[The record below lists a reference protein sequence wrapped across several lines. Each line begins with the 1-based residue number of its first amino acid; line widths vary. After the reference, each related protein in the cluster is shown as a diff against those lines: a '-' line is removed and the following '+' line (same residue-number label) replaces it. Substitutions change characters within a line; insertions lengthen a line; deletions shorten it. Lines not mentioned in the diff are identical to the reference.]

1 MVLVI
6 HGNGDNIARLEEMKI
21 KFPANM
27 LILDAATFERSLF
40 KAGYRGSMLDPKTG
54 APRLTSS
61 SLSLENLVRSFG
73 IRQLDGAPAHNSG
86 NDAFKCLFS
95 LQMMLEG
102 VEGTAVPPLKI
113 KRRVLNRGV
122 TMPNIDTGSF
132 SPSIGPSSPFLTAA
146 RRKSS
151 SPHALATEFGQMS
164 MDGQGNSTWLRSPV
178 DSLGTGVPG
187 SVNSKRRSYNNV
199 LPKSG

>member
-132 SPSIGPSSPFLTAA
+132 PPSSSPFNIPAA

-164 MDGQGNSTWLRSPV
+164 MDGQGNAWLRSPV
-178 DSLGTGVPG
+178 DSLGAGVPG
-187 SVNSKRRSYNNV
+187 SVNSKRRSYNNI